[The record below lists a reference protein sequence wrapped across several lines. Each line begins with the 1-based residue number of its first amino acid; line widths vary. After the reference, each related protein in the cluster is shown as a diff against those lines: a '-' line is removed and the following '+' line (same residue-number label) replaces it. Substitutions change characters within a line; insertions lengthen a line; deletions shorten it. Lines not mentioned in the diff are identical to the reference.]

1 MARKG
6 GNALIVEPK
15 ESLEAPGL
23 RLRATNN
30 WFLATREER
39 LFSTRRPAET
49 SNANGCRFQS
59 LLRDP

>member
-6 GNALIVEPK
+6 GNAIGVAPK

-30 WFLATREER
+30 
-39 LFSTRRPAET
+39 
-49 SNANGCRFQS
+49 
-59 LLRDP
+59 